1 MASLDGEGLEKSD
14 ADADDAHGHA
24 AANQQE
30 EANAETQADLRHD
43 EAAVCGVEAVD
54 GVVPAHCWQRGQ
66 DEGHH
71 PDAHHCVHCLFLG
84 IAQPGE

>member
-1 MASLDGEGLEKSD
+1 MAGLDGEGLEKSN

-24 AANQQE
+24 AADQQE
-30 EANAETQADLRHD
+30 EANAEAQANLGDD

-54 GVVPAHCWQRGQ
+54 GIVPAHSGQRGQ

-71 PDAHHCVHCLFLG
+71 PDAHHRVHCLLLG
-84 IAQPGE
+84 IA